1 MVSDFPLN
9 QSIEK
14 CQESWIILSHAMF
27 SLIESWESWIDGK
40 LVGFLGKNGAIGNN
54 CELLQL
60 GILSPLGKSSIILG
74 LLD

>member
-1 MVSDFPLN
+1 
-9 QSIEK
+9 
-14 CQESWIILSHAMF
+14 MF